1 MTINP
6 PYPDTGGD
14 PESPPA
20 WRATLEQ
27 VTDGLLDLLSDQP
40 DLSDRVGPLLKRAM
54 RLRGQVEDL
63 EVKQQRD
70 EYQLYSHAPPRSS
83 GRRRNLSSMQW
94 VAPQSYAEPSQS
106 IPKQYRVDDH
116 NLKEVTT
123 NPQGETTLQINF
135 DYYVRVAEALEQ
147 LANAPAVQS
156 GKRAGVAARRIMT
169 RTKRAGDAQQVRGET
184 VSLTHV
190 YICMRFWMDADI
202 IERPIRGQF
211 RPADVDRP
219 FTSVA
224 IETWEQL
231 AAQTD

>member
-1 MTINP
+1 MTTTQP
-6 PYPDTGGD
+6 QPEPRGDT
-14 PESPPA
+14 ESPPQ

-27 VTDGLLDLLSDQP
+27 ITDGLLDLLSDQP
-40 DLSDRVGPLLKRAM
+40 DLADRVGPLLKQAL

-63 EVKQQRD
+63 ETRQQRD
-70 EYQLYSHAPPRSS
+70 EYQLYSPAPPRSS
-83 GRRRNLSSMQW
+83 GQRCNLSSMHW
-94 VAPQSYAEPSQS
+94 VAPQSFAEPSQS
-106 IPKQYRVDDH
+106 IPKQYRVDNQ

-123 NPQGETTLQINF
+123 TPQGETTVQINF
-135 DYYVRVAEALEQ
+135 DYYVRVAEALEE
-147 LANAPAVQS
+147 LANARAVQS

-169 RTKRAGDAQQVRGET
+169 RTKRAGDAQQARGET

-190 YICMRFWMDADI
+190 YICMRFWMDADV

-211 RPADVDRP
+211 RPADTDRP

-224 IETWEQL
+224 IDTWEQL